1 MANAPTTAA
10 STSTVL
16 RLEGADALAL
26 LDRIATRALV
36 DLEPGHSRWAP
47 FCDFRG
53 RLLHRA
59 LVAVTS
65 DRAVWMLRDDAP
77 GMSLAAMVNAH
88 VFREDVRIGLG
99 ESRWSARLEMRNG
112 IRANDPIEERDGIP
126 SAAPAGD
133 GLAMVLVA
141 PDATPA
147 GPAVERARIEAGR
160 PRHGHEIAQD
170 FNPFE
175 VNLAR
180 EVHLAKGCYTG
191 QEALQ
196 RLITYDSVRRRLA
209 RVSGSGSAP
218 AVPQPI
224 AGRAGVLTSA
234 IAEETGARWTGLA
247 VLRHDA
253 ARGEAPLTLES
264 GGAIDRVELFDLAR
278 PEGREGAR

>member
-10 STSTVL
+10 SISTVL

-26 LDRIATRALV
+26 LDRIATRQLL
-36 DLEPGHSRWAP
+36 DLEPGHARWAP

-59 LVAVTS
+59 LVVVTS

-77 GMSLAAMVNAH
+77 GTSLAGMVNAH

-99 ESRWSARLEMRNG
+99 ESRWSARLQIRNG
-112 IRANDPIEERDGIP
+112 IRASDGIEERDQIP
-126 SAAPAGD
+126 WVVPAAND
-133 GLAMVLVA
+133 LAMALVA
-141 PDATPA
+141 PDAAPA
-147 GPAVERARIEAGR
+147 GPDVERARMRAGR

-175 VNLAR
+175 VNLAH

-209 RVSGSGSAP
+209 RVEGSGTTP
-218 AVPQPI
+218 IVPQPI
-224 AGRAGVLTSA
+224 AGSAGVLTSA
-234 IAEETGARWTGLA
+234 IGEETGGHWSGLA

-253 ARGEAPLTLES
+253 VRGEAPLMLES
-264 GGAIDRVELFDLAR
+264 GGAIDRIEAFDLGR